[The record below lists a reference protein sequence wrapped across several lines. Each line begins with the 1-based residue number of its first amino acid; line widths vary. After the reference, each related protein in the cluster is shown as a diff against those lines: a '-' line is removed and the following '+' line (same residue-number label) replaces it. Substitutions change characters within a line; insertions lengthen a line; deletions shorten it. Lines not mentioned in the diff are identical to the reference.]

1 MEIKIQAKNIDLN
14 PHAEEYIHKKF
25 NRLQRHLPNLD
36 DAKMEV
42 SMTQAR
48 ATRDRVEA
56 QMTLNIS
63 GYTLRGQDRGVN
75 LFAAVDAVTDVVDRQ
90 IRRFKGKVYHS
101 SQARKARGGFRDIP
115 PEAIIEMPDAVEEE
129 DALEEIGQ
137 VVRTKRHSM
146 PPMSVED
153 AILQMEMLGHSFFL
167 FFNMDTDEYN
177 VAYRRRDGDYG
188 VIEPELA

>member
-1 MEIKIQAKNIDLN
+1 MEIKVQARNIDLN
-14 PHAEEYIHKKF
+14 PNAEEYIQKKF

-48 ATRDRVEA
+48 STRDRVQA

-63 GYTLRGQDRGVN
+63 GYTLRGQDSGVN

-90 IRRFKGKVYHS
+90 IRRFKGKVYRS
-101 SQARKARGGFRDIP
+101 SQARKSRSGLRDIP
-115 PEAIIEMPDAVEEE
+115 PEAIIDMPETLQEEE
-129 DALEEIGQ
+129 ALEEIGQ

>member
-1 MEIKIQAKNIDLN
+1 MDIRIQAKNIDLN
-14 PHAEEYIHKKF
+14 PHAEQYIQKKF
-25 NRLQRHLPNLD
+25 ERLRRHLPNLD

-42 SMTQAR
+42 SRTQAR
-48 ATRDRVEA
+48 STRDRIQA
-56 QMTLNIS
+56 QMTLNIA

-75 LFAAVDAVTDVVDRQ
+75 LFAAVDSVTDVVDRQ

-101 SQARKARGGFRDIP
+101 SQAKKSRSGFRDIP
-115 PEAIIEMPDAVEEE
+115 PEAIIEMPDEVEEQE
-129 DALEEIGQ
+129 ALEEIGQ

-167 FFNMDTDEYN
+167 FFNMDTSEYN

>member
-1 MEIKIQAKNIDLN
+1 MDIQIQAKNIDLN
-14 PHAEEYIHKKF
+14 PNAEQYIQKKF
-25 NRLQRHLPNLD
+25 DRLLRHLPNLD

-48 ATRDRVEA
+48 ATRDRVQA

-75 LFAAVDAVTDVVDRQ
+75 LFAAVDGVTDVVDRQ

-101 SQARKARGGFRDIP
+101 SQAKKSRTSFRDIP
-115 PEAIIEMPDAVEEE
+115 PEAIIDMPDADEEE
-129 DALEEIGQ
+129 AIEEIGQ

>member
-1 MEIKIQAKNIDLN
+1 MDIQIQAKNIDLN
-14 PHAEEYIHKKF
+14 PNAEQYIQKKF
-25 NRLQRHLPNLD
+25 DRLRRHLPNLD

-48 ATRDRVEA
+48 ATRDRVQA

-75 LFAAVDAVTDVVDRQ
+75 LFAAVDGVTDVVDRQ

-101 SQARKARGGFRDIP
+101 SQAKKSRTSFRDIP
-115 PEAIIEMPDAVEEE
+115 PEAIIDMPDADEEE
-129 DALEEIGQ
+129 AIEEIGQ